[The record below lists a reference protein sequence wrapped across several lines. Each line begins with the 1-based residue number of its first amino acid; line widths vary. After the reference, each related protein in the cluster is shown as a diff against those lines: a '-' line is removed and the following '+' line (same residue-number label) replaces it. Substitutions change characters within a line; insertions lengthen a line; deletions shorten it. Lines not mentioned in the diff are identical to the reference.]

1 MTEQGLRAAG
11 PWQDAAFASGW
22 ARSDGNAGLLA
33 FPRAIAAALVA
44 EDRPRTARII
54 DIGSGPGD
62 FLAVFLDEFPDAVG
76 TWTDASAAM
85 LGLATDNLARFGER
99 VDFRIVDMTDLPAGE
114 LPAGVDVVLTSRAAH
129 HLDRDGLFAFY
140 REAARLLAPG
150 GWLIDLDHVGP
161 VDDTWDGRLRSVRKR
176 FLPPMP
182 EHLRHHHNYPLTSV
196 RDHLDAF
203 AAAGLADVEVV
214 WRSFVTCLFA
224 ARAA

>member
-1 MTEQGLRAAG
+1 MTEQGVRAAA

-22 ARSDGNAGLLA
+22 TNSDGNAELLA

-44 EDRPRTARII
+44 QDRPGTARII
-54 DIGSGPGD
+54 DIGSGPGA

-85 LGLATDNLARFGER
+85 LDLARDNLARFGDR
-99 VDFRIVDMTDLPAGE
+99 VGFRIVDMTDLPAGQ
-114 LPAGVDVVLTSRAAH
+114 LAGGADVVLTSRAAH

-150 GWLIDLDHVGP
+150 GWLVNLDHVGP
-161 VDDTWDGRLRSVRKR
+161 VDDIWDERLRSVRKR
-176 FLPPMP
+176 FQPPTP

-196 RDHLDAF
+196 RDHLEAF
-203 AAAGLADVEVV
+203 AAAGLGDVEVV

-224 ARAA
+224 GRAA